1 MKRALR
7 IFINE
12 KMSVLA
18 GFIRSLENKYL
29 RMKHITIYKIVPV
42 FSLFYFL
49 LMLSGCSEDK
59 LDYVVD
65 NRAST
70 AAIENSKFR
79 IVNLRGANQVIANG
93 DSLTGFILKDPLAAD
108 ALDYPGTKYFT
119 KNGKM
124 GKLWQIPQDLFNASD
139 SLKLKIEILSN
150 NYYGS
155 PVEFSI
161 QKKTAPTDYYLVQ
174 TNEYY
179 LSGQPDMLAIPR
191 DTKSPARPD
200 YFKIRL
206 LNLSSQLLNNS
217 AGMENLNGPLQLSW
231 ADGTPV
237 SDKLNNIKPGEYSEY
252 IEIPYGTYQFKVLTP
267 DGRQIPGQEPD
278 DYYIIDP
285 STSSISTFNHAAL
298 QRQPIYQSYAPI
310 HAYKPGGIYTI
321 VVSAQSFKYP
331 YPGSTT
337 DDQLAAYQN
346 GFEIIADVDE
356 PVNTTYARA
365 QFINALPKD
374 GAVTLKLNGKE
385 ISEAGVTFGS
395 VTDYTTLINGNY
407 TLEAMDSGGNVLA
420 STTYSMSAGDNYSVW
435 LSNANT
441 GNDSLIV
448 VANNLSGS
456 MYSDTGDGQDASYD
470 RFNRPYFLKLRFLNF
485 DTDFEYLSF
494 TTDNGQAFS
503 STIGLQLKPNYVP
516 KEEPYVSLKYETLN
530 SFQIMA
536 YRSTATTAP
545 GAWADEIPVLTSQD
559 LIPRRELYSKG
570 IPALNTGVYTIA
582 LIGRKTDDDRYK
594 SKMIIITHTK

>member
-1 MKRALR
+1 MKRAFE
-7 IFINE
+7 IFTKAPIFW
-12 KMSVLA
+12 VC
-18 GFIRSLENKYL
+18 Y
-29 RMKHITIYKIVPV
+29 V
-42 FSLFYFL
+42 L

-59 LDYVVD
+59 VDYLVD
-65 NRAST
+65 NRPST
-70 AAIENSKFR
+70 AAIEYSKFR

-93 DSLTGFILKDPLAAD
+93 DSLTGFILKDPQAAD
-108 ALDYPGTKYFT
+108 GSDYPGTKYFT

-139 SLKLKIEILSN
+139 SLKLKIETYSYN
-150 NYYGS
+150 FYGS

-161 QKKTAPTDYYLVQ
+161 RKETAPTDYYLLQ
-174 TNEYY
+174 ENEYY

-191 DTKSPARPD
+191 DIQSPARPD
-200 YFKIRL
+200 CFKIRL

-217 AGMENLNGPLQLSW
+217 AGMENLNGSLQLTW

-252 IEIPYGTYQFKVLTP
+252 IEVPYGTYQFKVLTP
-267 DGRQIPGQEPD
+267 DGRQLPGQEPD
-278 DYYIIDP
+278 SKTDYYIIDP
-285 STSSISTFNHAAL
+285 STSSICTYDNTNNP
-298 QRQPIYQSYAPI
+298 QPTYQTYAPI

-321 VVSAQSFKYP
+321 VVSAQSFTYP

-337 DDQLAAYQN
+337 NEQLAAYQN

-407 TLEAMDSGGNVLA
+407 TLEAMDASGKVLA

-435 LSNANT
+435 LSNTDT

-456 MYSDTGDGQDASYD
+456 QYSDTGDGQDASYN
-470 RFNRPYFLKLRFLNF
+470 RFSMLYFLKLRFLNL

-494 TTDNGQAFS
+494 TTDNGQAFN
-503 STIGLQLKPNYVP
+503 STIGLQLKPNDVP

-570 IPALNTGVYTIA
+570 IPVLNTGVYTIA

>member
-108 ALDYPGTKYFT
+108 ASDYPGTKYFT

-139 SLKLKIEILSN
+139 SLKLKIEILSYN
-150 NYYGS
+150 FYGS

-161 QKKTAPTDYYLVQ
+161 QKKTTPTDYYLVQ

-200 YFKIRL
+200 YFKVRL

-217 AGMENLNGPLQLSW
+217 AGMENLNGSLQLTW

-285 STSSISTFNHAAL
+285 STSSICTYNSAN
-298 QRQPIYQSYAPI
+298 QPQPTYQTYAPI

-337 DDQLAAYQN
+337 NEQLAAYQN

-420 STTYSMSAGDNYSVW
+420 STTYPMSAGQNYSVW

-545 GAWADEIPVLTSQD
+545 GVWADEIPVLTSQD

-570 IPALNTGVYTIA
+570 IPTLNTGVYTIA

>member
-1 MKRALR
+1 
-7 IFINE
+7 
-12 KMSVLA
+12 
-18 GFIRSLENKYL
+18 
-29 RMKHITIYKIVPV
+29 
-42 FSLFYFL
+42 
-49 LMLSGCSEDK
+49 
-59 LDYVVD
+59 
-65 NRAST
+65 
-70 AAIENSKFR
+70 
-79 IVNLRGANQVIANG
+79 
-93 DSLTGFILKDPLAAD
+93 
-108 ALDYPGTKYFT
+108 
-119 KNGKM
+119 M

-139 SLKLKIEILSN
+139 SLKLKIEILSYN
-150 NYYGS
+150 FYGS

-161 QKKTAPTDYYLVQ
+161 QKKTTPTDYYLVQ

-200 YFKIRL
+200 YFKVRL

-217 AGMENLNGPLQLSW
+217 AGMENLNGPLQLTW
-231 ADGTPV
+231 ADGTSV

-252 IEIPYGTYQFKVLTP
+252 IEVPYGTYQFKVLTP
-267 DGRQIPGQEPD
+267 DGRQLPGQEPD

-285 STSSISTFNHAAL
+285 STSSICTYNSAN
-298 QRQPIYQSYAPI
+298 QPQATYQTYAPI

-337 DDQLAAYQN
+337 NEQLAAVQN

-356 PVNTTYARA
+356 PVNTTYARV

-374 GAVTLKLNGKE
+374 GAVTLTLNGNK

-420 STTYSMSAGDNYSVW
+420 STTYPMSAGQNYSVW

-545 GAWADEIPVLTSQD
+545 GVWADEIPVLTSQD

-570 IPALNTGVYTIA
+570 IPTLNTGVYTIA

>member
-108 ALDYPGTKYFT
+108 ASDYPGTKYFT

-139 SLKLKIEILSN
+139 SLKLKIEILSYN
-150 NYYGS
+150 FYGS

-161 QKKTAPTDYYLVQ
+161 QKKTTPTDYYLVQ

-179 LSGQPDMLAIPR
+179 LEKQPEMLAIPR

-200 YFKIRL
+200 YFKVRL

-217 AGMENLNGPLQLSW
+217 AGMENLNGSLQLTW

-285 STSSISTFNHAAL
+285 STSSICTYNSAN
-298 QRQPIYQSYAPI
+298 QPQPTYQTYAPI

-337 DDQLAAYQN
+337 NEQLAAYQN

-420 STTYSMSAGDNYSVW
+420 STTYPMSAGQNYSVW

-545 GAWADEIPVLTSQD
+545 GTWADEIPVLTSQD

-570 IPALNTGVYTIA
+570 IPTLNTGVYTIA

>member
-18 GFIRSLENKYL
+18 GFIRSLENKCL
-29 RMKHITIYKIVPV
+29 RMKYITIYKIVPV

-108 ALDYPGTKYFT
+108 ASDYPGTKYFT

-139 SLKLKIEILSN
+139 SLKLKIEILSYN
-150 NYYGS
+150 FYGS

-161 QKKTAPTDYYLVQ
+161 QKKTTPTDYYLVQ

-200 YFKIRL
+200 YFKVRL

-217 AGMENLNGPLQLSW
+217 AGMENLNGSLQLTW

-267 DGRQIPGQEPD
+267 DGRQLPGQEPD

-285 STSSISTFNHAAL
+285 STSSICTYNSAN
-298 QRQPIYQSYAPI
+298 QPQPTYQTYAPI

-337 DDQLAAYQN
+337 NEQLAAYQN

-435 LSNANT
+435 LSNSDT

-456 MYSDTGDGQDASYD
+456 QYSDTGDGQDASYN

-570 IPALNTGVYTIA
+570 IPTLNTGVYTIA

>member
-108 ALDYPGTKYFT
+108 ASDYPGTKYFT

-139 SLKLKIEILSN
+139 SLKLKIEILSYN
-150 NYYGS
+150 FYGS

-161 QKKTAPTDYYLVQ
+161 QKKTTPTDYYLVQ

-200 YFKIRL
+200 YFKVRL

-217 AGMENLNGPLQLSW
+217 AGMENLNGSLQLTW

-285 STSSISTFNHAAL
+285 STSSICTYNSAN
-298 QRQPIYQSYAPI
+298 QPQPTYQTYAPI

-337 DDQLAAYQN
+337 NEQLAAYQN

-356 PVNTTYARA
+356 PVNTTYARV

-420 STTYSMSAGDNYSVW
+420 STTYPMSAGQNYSVW

-545 GAWADEIPVLTSQD
+545 GTWADEIPVLTSQD

>member
-29 RMKHITIYKIVPV
+29 KMKHITIYKIVPV

-108 ALDYPGTKYFT
+108 ASDYPGTKYFT

-139 SLKLKIEILSN
+139 SLKLKIEILSYN
-150 NYYGS
+150 FYGS

-161 QKKTAPTDYYLVQ
+161 QKKTTPTDYYLVQ

-200 YFKIRL
+200 YFKVRL

-217 AGMENLNGPLQLSW
+217 AGMENLNGPLQLTW

-285 STSSISTFNHAAL
+285 STSSICTYNSAN
-298 QRQPIYQSYAPI
+298 QPQPTYQTYAPI

-337 DDQLAAYQN
+337 NEQLAAYQN

-420 STTYSMSAGDNYSVW
+420 STTYPMSAGQNYSVW

-456 MYSDTGDGQDASYD
+456 MYSDTGDGQDASY
-470 RFNRPYFLKLRFLNF
+470 NRINMPYFLKLRFLNF
-485 DTDFEYLSF
+485 NTDFQYLSF

-503 STIGLQLKPNYVP
+503 STIGLQLKPNFVP

-545 GAWADEIPVLTSQD
+545 GVWADEIPVLTSQD
-559 LIPRRELYSKG
+559 LIPRPELYSKG